1 MLSPVCH
8 LIIFDYSWYWSADEY
23 RALTQA
29 HIQAQS
35 QLIIETMVK
44 LDTARS
50 SSKKVRTTTTMEG
63 MVFRWVMTRLP
74 H

>member
-1 MLSPVCH
+1 MSFVYIRLQLV
-8 LIIFDYSWYWSADEY
+8 LADEY
-23 RALTQA
+23 RALTHA

-50 SSKKVRTTTTMEG
+50 SSDKVRTTTTMEG
-63 MVFRWVMTRLP
+63 RVFRWVMTELP